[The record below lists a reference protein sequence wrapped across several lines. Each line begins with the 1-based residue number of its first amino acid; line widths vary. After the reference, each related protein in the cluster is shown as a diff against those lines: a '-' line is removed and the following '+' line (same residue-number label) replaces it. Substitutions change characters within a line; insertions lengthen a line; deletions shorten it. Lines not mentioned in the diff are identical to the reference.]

1 LRRLFLLVAAVVL
14 VDTMF
19 FSALTPLLPSYRD
32 TLGLT
37 KSAAGVLSAAYAAGT
52 LSASLPGGWLAARVG
67 VKPTLLAGLGLLAW
81 SSLAFAFADSY
92 PVLVTARFVQGIGG
106 AFSWSGGLAWL
117 LKAAPADQRGRW
129 VGSALAAAIA
139 GSLLG
144 PVLGGLATAFG
155 ARPVFGG
162 VAFIAGLLAT
172 WALLTPAPPPPER
185 PSWRTLVRALATP
198 AVLLAVWLVM
208 LPALFSGTVSV
219 LAPLRLDELGA
230 GGLAIGAVF
239 LMAAAVDAALAR
251 VFGALS
257 DRHGRM
263 ALIRLGLAAAVP
275 FALLLPLAATVTVE
289 GLLVIGAVAALAG
302 FWAPGIAQL
311 ADTAEASGLDQGFA
325 MALTNLAWASGQV
338 GGGALGGR
346 LADLTTDAVPYLV
359 LAGLC
364 AVTLVAARARGSAR
378 ILTFERAQPLYADS
392 SALKGQ
398 EGGQRSAP
406 TRPGPSPRRLR
417 DIPDGDAAR
426 DGR

>member
-19 FSALTPLLPSYRD
+19 FSAITPLLPAYRD
-32 TLGLT
+32 ALGLT
-37 KSAAGVLSAAYAAGT
+37 KSAAGLLSAAYAAGT

-67 VKPTLLAGLGLLAW
+67 VKPTLLAGLGLLAC
-81 SSLAFAFADSY
+81 SSLAFAFADTY
-92 PVLVTARFVQGIGG
+92 PVLVAARFVQGIGG

-117 LKAAPADQRGRW
+117 LKAAPGDQRGRLI
-129 VGSALAAAIA
+129 GSALAAAIA

-144 PVLGGLATAFG
+144 PVLGGLATVVG
-155 ARPVFGG
+155 SRPVFSA
-162 VAFIAGLLAT
+162 VAVIGGLLAA
-172 WALLTPAPPPPER
+172 WAVFTPAAPAPER
-185 PSWRTLVRALATP
+185 PHWRTFARAIATP

-230 GGLAIGAVF
+230 TGLTVGIVF
-239 LMAAAVDAALAR
+239 LTAAAVDAALAR

-263 ALIRLGLAAAVP
+263 ALIRLGLAASIP
-275 FALLLPLAATVTVE
+275 FALLLPLAGTAMVE
-289 GLLVIGAVAALAG
+289 GLLVVGAVAALAG

-346 LADLTTDAVPYLV
+346 VADLTTDAVPYLV

-364 AVTLVAARARGSAR
+364 GLTLGAARRRVVGTA
-378 ILTFERAQPLYADS
+378 
-392 SALKGQ
+392 
-398 EGGQRSAP
+398 
-406 TRPGPSPRRLR
+406 PGPSPRRLR
-417 DIPDGDAAR
+417 DIPDGDAIRDAR
-426 DGR
+426 